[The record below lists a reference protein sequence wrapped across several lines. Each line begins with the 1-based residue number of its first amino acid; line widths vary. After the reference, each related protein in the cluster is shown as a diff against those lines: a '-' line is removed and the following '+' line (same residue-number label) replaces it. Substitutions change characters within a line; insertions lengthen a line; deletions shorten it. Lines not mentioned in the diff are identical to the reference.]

1 MKTRN
6 ILFALAT
13 VVLMAGVVSCVK
25 SLEDEGIYNTTEY
38 TGTVVEK
45 STMQPIKGV
54 KVQVTD
60 GTHVHALTETDNQGK
75 FNLKNINFEELNKDY
90 YLWLD
95 GSAIDLPSV
104 QESLQGLGRKSY
116 DYKTVVLYDKTDAS
130 LLPQVTTGELS
141 NIQAQSAIV
150 GGNVL
155 SNGGHA
161 LKERGICYATHQSP
175 SISDSRSTAG
185 AELGSFSCNLTNLQT
200 NVTYYVRAYATNSI
214 GTSYGAQKSFTP
226 DGLPTVTT
234 TEPTK
239 NGTTVTTGGN
249 VVSDGGSPVTARGV
263 CYGRTPYPDLG
274 TAHSHTTNGS
284 GNGSYSATFTMASA
298 GTYFV
303 RAYATNAN
311 GTSYGEQMTIN
322 HPYYDLPT
330 FTFGG
335 RTYRV
340 APPATT
346 NMNWSNANTYCN
358 NLTLYGHTDWR
369 LPTIDELIQ
378 MRVQRASIGGF
389 GEDSWWSSTICDNTD
404 HRTLYFGSST
414 GSPSCPNNSAIY
426 NVRPIRVEN

>member
-1 MKTRN
+1 MKKY
-6 ILFALAT
+6 IIGIAIAVLALIVA
-13 VVLMAGVVSCVK
+13 CVK
-25 SLEDEGIYNTTEY
+25 DLEKENIYSETELV
-38 TGTVVEK
+38 GTVVEK
-45 STMQPIKGV
+45 STNVPIPNV
-54 KVQVTD
+54 KVLVTD
-60 GTHVHALTETDNQGK
+60 GDHIHVSTTTGTDGA
-75 FNLKNINFEELNKDY
+75 FSLKVNFDEVNGNY
-90 YLWLD
+90 YLFLD
-95 GSAIDLPSV
+95 GSPSLPAK
-104 QESLQGLGRKSY
+104 QEELHGLGY
-116 DYKTVVLYDKTDAS
+116 DVFDYKAIALYDMTDET
-130 LLPQVTTGELS
+130 LLPKVTTGEIS
-141 NIQAQSAIV
+141 NVQMQSAMV

-161 LKERGICYATHQSP
+161 LVERGICYATHQSP

-234 TEPTK
+234 TEPTR

-263 CYGRTPYPDLG
+263 CYGTTPYPDLSD
-274 TAHSHTTNGS
+274 AHSHTTNGS

-298 GTYFV
+298 GTYYV

-311 GTSYGEQMTIN
+311 GTAYGEQKTIN

-335 RTYRV
+335 QTYRV

-389 GEDSWWSSTICDNTD
+389 GSDSWWSSTICDNSD
-404 HRTLYFGSST
+404 HKALYFGSST
-414 GSPSCPNNSAIY
+414 SSPSCPYNSVIY